1 MQGTYASVTTQSVC
15 HQCVPLHFQNDTAQ
29 DSCLECPARMESDA
43 GSALCRCSPGYY
55 GEEHGPC
62 SCERGSNRFL
72 DVRIDDSFLNATGM
86 VNVSVYNISSGN
98 ESACGEDGAGC
109 VPFVIF
115 YTLDGSVPTRNS
127 APACGAGVCTSQAS
141 YSISIQGAVFLRALA
156 LRQGS
161 HPDACVA
168 FGDNV
173 SMYQRAP
180 GAYPAS
186 HIAGICVREGI
197 WIHVCPYVL
206 P

>member
-1 MQGTYASVTTQSVC
+1 
-15 HQCVPLHFQNDTAQ
+15 
-29 DSCLECPARMESDA
+29 
-43 GSALCRCSPGYY
+43 
-55 GEEHGPC
+55 
-62 SCERGSNRFL
+62 
-72 DVRIDDSFLNATGM
+72 M

-173 SMYQRAP
+173 TMYQRAP